1 MGYVFLQGTY
11 RLELIDIDSCV
22 CPRDFKWIVQR
33 RNGVAMIFDS
43 YHWRKELSLMMD
55 ELVSCFR
62 FFIFASNEFPVCA
75 AIAIN
80 LGYYTYS
87 DAVVVDSK

>member
-1 MGYVFLQGTY
+1 MGYVLLQGSY
-11 RLELIDIDSCV
+11 RLELIAIDNCV

-33 RNGVAMIFDS
+33 RNGVAMILDS

-62 FFIFASNEFPVCA
+62 FFIFASNEFPACA

-80 LGYYTYS
+80 LVYYINS
-87 DAVVVDSK
+87 DTVVVDSK

>member
-1 MGYVFLQGTY
+1 
-11 RLELIDIDSCV
+11 
-22 CPRDFKWIVQR
+22 
-33 RNGVAMIFDS
+33 
-43 YHWRKELSLMMD
+43 MMD